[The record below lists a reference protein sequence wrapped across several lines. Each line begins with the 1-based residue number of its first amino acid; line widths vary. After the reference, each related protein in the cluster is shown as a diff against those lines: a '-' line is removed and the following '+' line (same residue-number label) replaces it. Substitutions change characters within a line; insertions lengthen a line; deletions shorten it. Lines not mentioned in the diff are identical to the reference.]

1 MGPAIEVIIPAHDAA
16 RFLRAALESVAAQT
30 HPPARVTVVED
41 RSTDGTGALARELA
55 SELAPRLAVRVLEN
69 AGPPGPSAARNT
81 ALREE
86 GPPLVALLDADDVL
100 RPHHHVTLAALMA
113 PGTAL
118 AFGDCALF
126 DDASGRVVVPSHHAH
141 SGLARAAARTRGE
154 GLVLEH
160 AFRTILEGSVVGT
173 SASLMPRDAARA
185 AGLFDEAMTYCE
197 DAHLFLRLAA
207 RGAVAFTEATVADKR
222 MHAANLSHDDND
234 LGFRRAEAETV
245 AKLLGLLPTAAA
257 PEGGLALDEDA
268 RAALAAQLPGRLNG
282 YLHEASR
289 HGAGAYAEAA
299 RLCRALGQGGLSM
312 RPRHLARLL
321 VRGVL
326 GVR

>member
-1 MGPAIEVIIPAHDAA
+1 
-16 RFLRAALESVAAQT
+16 
-30 HPPARVTVVED
+30 
-41 RSTDGTGALARELA
+41 
-55 SELAPRLAVRVLEN
+55 VLEN
-69 AGPPGPSAARNT
+69 AGPPGPSAARNI

-100 RPHHHVTLAALMA
+100 RPDHHATLAALIA
-113 PGTAL
+113 PGTVL

-126 DDASGRVVVPSHHAH
+126 EDASGRVVVPSHHAH
-141 SGLARAAARTRGE
+141 SGLDRAAAVPRGE
-154 GLVLEH
+154 GFLLEG

-173 SASLMPRDAARA
+173 SASLMPREAARA

-207 RGAVAFTEATVADKR
+207 RGDVAFTRGTVTDKR

-245 AKLLGLLPTAAA
+245 AKLLGLLPSAAA
-257 PEGGLALDEDA
+257 PAGGLALAAEA
-268 RAALAAQLPGRLNG
+268 RAALAAQLPARLNG

-299 RLCRALGQGGLSM
+299 RLCRALGQGALAA